1 MATKPTIKAYSIRS
15 CPRVSSQILRHDVL
29 FFIGVLP
36 CECRLQPIAQ
46 LQLRLRTE
54 ARAVGANRDSLTV
67 EKQLHSQERAQPHTS
82 EGVWGEDGERS
93 IHFQEADSRS
103 APVAQLFSSIRLS
116 SGEVSV
122 SFCCNRYSSF
132 ITHLGCGAIT
142 TMAEVMPHVPATGSR
157 SWANADWRA
166 GEARQDEMRAEF
178 GNTLANGGGSDGEEP
193 MCPGCAKWASQRSE
207 SMAEAGRLIE
217 LLRARASQ
225 ESRGANLAW
234 GLAASGWL
242 LLAAAVARLVASRT
256 LF

>member
-1 MATKPTIKAYSIRS
+1 
-15 CPRVSSQILRHDVL
+15 
-29 FFIGVLP
+29 
-36 CECRLQPIAQ
+36 
-46 LQLRLRTE
+46 
-54 ARAVGANRDSLTV
+54 
-67 EKQLHSQERAQPHTS
+67 
-82 EGVWGEDGERS
+82 
-93 IHFQEADSRS
+93 
-103 APVAQLFSSIRLS
+103 
-116 SGEVSV
+116 
-122 SFCCNRYSSF
+122 
-132 ITHLGCGAIT
+132 
-142 TMAEVMPHVPATGSR
+142 MAEVMPHVPATGSR

-242 LLAAAVARLVASRT
+242 LLAAAVARLVARFTSAEWTPATRESAFSMRATHEAQVMPVTGRVISAMGLLGSMGTGSVDILRGSIRPPPFPSRPVGCPHAD
-256 LF
+256 LHLVESLGSAPRRGGERPHLRDRPRPPRADCADRRRWGRPSRGRSHRRCA